1 MKRKITALAFV
12 IAALSVTG
20 LTACDEA
27 SDSQTPPPA
36 QQGYL
41 LAPSTDGP
49 TALS

>member
-1 MKRKITALAFV
+1 MKRQITALAFV
-12 IAALSVTG
+12 IAALTVTG

-36 QQGYL
+36 QQGNMM
-41 LAPSTDGP
+41 APSTDAP